1 MKKPIKQIIC
11 ILLLLMCLLP
21 LAVFVIAGPSASGAN
36 ERLAAKPR
44 LTAGGRLNFDVLSDM
59 ADYFDGHFGLRQE
72 LITANAAADAAIFRE
87 SATPEVL
94 LGTDGWL
101 YYADTLADY
110 TGADPMTERQLW
122 CAARNLALMQEYAQS
137 QGADFLFVCAPN
149 KNTLYPAHMPARYV
163 RAGESSDLDRL
174 EALLD
179 AQGVA
184 FCDVRQTL
192 LGAGETAYY
201 RTDSHWNGYGSA
213 LACDVILS
221 ALGRDSA
228 LAEEDFSPQPHGGDL
243 YQMLYPAS
251 KKQEQGLSLARQR
264 AFQYVGAVHSADDQL
279 IRTESGGSGALLAFR
294 DSFGNALHEDLAE
307 AFASAV
313 FSRSMPYDLSLM
325 QDAQPDI
332 VLVQLVERN
341 LRWLSTRPPL
351 LPAPEREAL
360 EAQPGE
366 QTISVSQSKSA
377 YEGLFIYTG
386 TFEDLTPDKDTPV
399 YAVLGGVCYEACP
412 TEAGFQLLTPAGSGL
427 SLLVCMD
434 GVYQCLQATIE

>member
-44 LTAGGRLNFDVLSDM
+44 LTAGGRLNFDVLSDT

-192 LGAGETAYY
+192 LGAGEAAYY
-201 RTDSHWNGYGSA
+201 RTNRTAATCIRCSIRPPKSR
-213 LACDVILS
+213 S
-221 ALGRDSA
+221 RDSA
-228 LAEEDFSPQPHGGDL
+228 L
-243 YQMLYPAS
+243 
-251 KKQEQGLSLARQR
+251 R
-264 AFQYVGAVHSADDQL
+264 
-279 IRTESGGSGALLAFR
+279 GSGR
-294 DSFGNALHEDLAE
+294 
-307 AFASAV
+307 
-313 FSRSMPYDLSLM
+313 FSMW
-325 QDAQPDI
+325 AQC
-332 VLVQLVERN
+332 
-341 LRWLSTRPPL
+341 T
-351 LPAPEREAL
+351 A
-360 EAQPGE
+360 
-366 QTISVSQSKSA
+366 QTISLSA
-377 YEGLFIYTG
+377 QNPAAAARCWPSG
-386 TFEDLTPDKDTPV
+386 TRSATRCTRIWPRHSH
-399 YAVLGGVCYEACP
+399 
-412 TEAGFQLLTPAGSGL
+412 QLCSPAL
-427 SLLVCMD
+427 CHTT
-434 GVYQCLQATIE
+434 CL

>member
-1 MKKPIKQIIC
+1 M
-11 ILLLLMCLLP
+11 L
-21 LAVFVIAGPSASGAN
+21 
-36 ERLAAKPR
+36 
-44 LTAGGRLNFDVLSDM
+44 
-59 ADYFDGHFGLRQE
+59 
-72 LITANAAADAAIFRE
+72 FR
-87 SATPEVL
+87 S
-94 LGTDGWL
+94 
-101 YYADTLADY
+101 
-110 TGADPMTERQLW
+110 
-122 CAARNLALMQEYAQS
+122 
-137 QGADFLFVCAPN
+137 
-149 KNTLYPAHMPARYV
+149 MPARYV

-325 QDAQPDI
+325 QDAQPDT

>member
-1 MKKPIKQIIC
+1 MKKPIKQIFC

-21 LAVFVIAGPSASGAN
+21 LAVFVIAGPSAPGAN

-44 LTAGGRLNFDVLSDM
+44 LTVGGSLNFDVLSDT

-163 RAGESSDLDRL
+163 RAGDSSDLDRL

-243 YQMLYPAS
+243 YQMLYPGPPKS
-251 KKQEQGLSLARQR
+251 RSRD
-264 AFQYVGAVHSADDQL
+264 SAL
-279 IRTESGGSGALLAFR
+279 RGSGR
-294 DSFGNALHEDLAE
+294 
-307 AFASAV
+307 
-313 FSRSMPYDLSLM
+313 FSMW
-325 QDAQPDI
+325 AQC
-332 VLVQLVERN
+332 
-341 LRWLSTRPPL
+341 T
-351 LPAPEREAL
+351 A
-360 EAQPGE
+360 
-366 QTISVSQSKSA
+366 QTISLSA
-377 YEGLFIYTG
+377 QNPAAAARCWPSG
-386 TFEDLTPDKDTPV
+386 TRSATRCTRIWPRHSH
-399 YAVLGGVCYEACP
+399 
-412 TEAGFQLLTPAGSGL
+412 QLCSPAL
-427 SLLVCMD
+427 CHTT
-434 GVYQCLQATIE
+434 CL

>member
-11 ILLLLMCLLP
+11 ILLLLLCLLP

-44 LTAGGRLNFDVLSDM
+44 LTAGGRLNFDVLSDT

-192 LGAGETAYY
+192 LGAGEAAYY

-243 YQMLYPAS
+243 YQML
-251 KKQEQGLSLARQR
+251 
-264 AFQYVGAVHSADDQL
+264 
-279 IRTESGGSGALLAFR
+279 
-294 DSFGNALHEDLAE
+294 
-307 AFASAV
+307 
-313 FSRSMPYDLSLM
+313 
-325 QDAQPDI
+325 
-332 VLVQLVERN
+332 
-341 LRWLSTRPPL
+341 
-351 LPAPEREAL
+351 
-360 EAQPGE
+360 
-366 QTISVSQSKSA
+366 
-377 YEGLFIYTG
+377 
-386 TFEDLTPDKDTPV
+386 
-399 YAVLGGVCYEACP
+399 
-412 TEAGFQLLTPAGSGL
+412 
-427 SLLVCMD
+427 
-434 GVYQCLQATIE
+434 

>member
-1 MKKPIKQIIC
+1 MNKTIKQIIC

-44 LTAGGRLNFDVLSDM
+44 LTAGGRLNFDVLSDT

-149 KNTLYPAHMPARYV
+149 KNTLYPAHMPVRYV

-192 LGAGETAYY
+192 LGAGEAAYY

-228 LAEEDFSPQPHGGDL
+228 LAEEDFSPNRTAATCIRCSIRPPKSRSRD
-243 YQMLYPAS
+243 
-251 KKQEQGLSLARQR
+251 
-264 AFQYVGAVHSADDQL
+264 SAL
-279 IRTESGGSGALLAFR
+279 RGSGR
-294 DSFGNALHEDLAE
+294 
-307 AFASAV
+307 
-313 FSRSMPYDLSLM
+313 FSMW
-325 QDAQPDI
+325 AQC
-332 VLVQLVERN
+332 
-341 LRWLSTRPPL
+341 T
-351 LPAPEREAL
+351 A
-360 EAQPGE
+360 
-366 QTISVSQSKSA
+366 QTISLSA
-377 YEGLFIYTG
+377 QNPAAAARCWPSG
-386 TFEDLTPDKDTPV
+386 TRSATRCTRIWPRHSH
-399 YAVLGGVCYEACP
+399 
-412 TEAGFQLLTPAGSGL
+412 QLCSPAL
-427 SLLVCMD
+427 CHTT
-434 GVYQCLQATIE
+434 CL

>member
-1 MKKPIKQIIC
+1 MKKPIKQIFC
-11 ILLLLMCLLP
+11 ILLLLMCLPP

-44 LTAGGRLNFDVLSDM
+44 LTVGGSLNFDVLSDT
-59 ADYFDGHFGLRQE
+59 ADYFDSHFGLRQE

-110 TGADPMTERQLW
+110 IGADPMTERQLW

-325 QDAQPDI
+325 QDAQPDT

-360 EAQPGE
+360 EAFIEKNAIGWSLDR
-366 QTISVSQSKSA
+366 ISKVAVAVMEVAMYECEHADDVPTAAAISEAVELTRKYEDEDVVSFVNGILGKFSR
-377 YEGLFIYTG
+377 EGL
-386 TFEDLTPDKDTPV
+386 
-399 YAVLGGVCYEACP
+399 A
-412 TEAGFQLLTPAGSGL
+412 Q
-427 SLLVCMD
+427 
-434 GVYQCLQATIE
+434 